1 MLMKEVKAVK
11 ALFLSVSAG
20 HGHNQTAMASMES
33 LRAKGVDCVLLDIFE
48 YINPILSESVA
59 KAYLI
64 STKFTPAVYGKLYR
78 LGEKLEKSNEKLY
91 IGKIIGSLLSRKLT
105 GFLSEYQPDVIVC
118 THIFPAQV
126 ISYLREKG
134 LSCKSVGIITD
145 FTVHPFWEDTNL
157 DYYVTASSLL
167 NLQLQRKGIPLEKVW
182 PIGIPIF
189 RKFANKVDRAE
200 ARKLLGIE
208 NKTTIL
214 VMSGSMGYGNVGDV
228 IRRLDNMDMDFQIIS
243 VCGNNASLKKKIDLM
258 DTRKKIYNFG
268 FVDNVDLMMDAS
280 DCILTKPGGLTVSE
294 SLAKCIPM
302 ILINPIPGQE
312 DRNAEFLLNNG
323 LAIKTSETFPPDEAV
338 YHLFHNESRKEYMI
352 QMMRNIGRPY
362 AADEL
367 ADLIVQHIKEGA

>member
-1 MLMKEVKAVK
+1 MR

-20 HGHNQTAMASMES
+20 HGHNQTAKAAMES
-33 LRAKGVDCVLLDIFE
+33 LKAKGVDCVLLDIFE

-64 STKFTPAVYGKLYR
+64 STKFTPAVYGRLYR
-78 LGEKLEKSNEKLY
+78 LGERLEKSNEKLY
-91 IGKIIGSLLSRKLT
+91 IGKIISSLLSRKLT
-105 GFLSEYQPDVIVC
+105 VFLGEYQPDVIVC

-167 NLQLQRKGIPLEKVW
+167 NLQIQRKGIPLEKVW

-189 RKFANKVDRAE
+189 IKFANKMDKAE

-208 NKTTIL
+208 NKRTIL
-214 VMSGSMGYGNVGDV
+214 VMSGSMGYGNVDDV
-228 IRRLDNMDMDFQIIS
+228 IRRLDKMDMDFQIIS

-258 DTRKKIYNFG
+258 DIKKKIYNYG
-268 FVDNVDLMMDAS
+268 FVDNVDVMMDAS

-323 LAIKTSETFPPDEAV
+323 LAIKTSETFTVDEAV
-338 YHLFHNESRKEYMI
+338 YHLFHNESRRKYMI
-352 QMMRNIGRPY
+352 EMMREVGRPY

-367 ADLIVQHIKEGA
+367 ADLLIQQIKEGT

>member
-1 MLMKEVKAVK
+1 MK

-20 HGHNQTAMASMES
+20 HGHNQTARAAMES
-33 LRAKGVDCVLLDIFE
+33 LKTKGVDCVLLDIFE

-64 STKFTPAVYGKLYR
+64 STKFTPAVYGRLYR
-78 LGEKLEKSNEKLY
+78 LGERLEKSNEKLY
-91 IGKIIGSLLSRKLT
+91 IGKIISSLLSRKLT
-105 GFLSEYQPDVIVC
+105 VFLSEYQPDVIIC

-167 NLQLQRKGIPLEKVW
+167 NLQVQRKGIPLEKVW

-189 RKFANKVDRAE
+189 IKFANKMDKAE

-208 NKTTIL
+208 NKTTVL
-214 VMSGSMGYGNVGDV
+214 VMSGSMGYGNVDDV

-243 VCGNNASLKKKIDLM
+243 VCGNNASLKKKIDSL
-258 DTRKKIYNFG
+258 DIKKKIYNYG
-268 FVDNVDLMMDAS
+268 FVDNVDIMMDAS

-323 LAIKTSETFPPDEAV
+323 LAIKTSETFPVDEAV
-338 YHLFHNESRKEYMI
+338 YQLFHNDSRRKYLIE
-352 QMMRNIGRPY
+352 MMREVGRPY

-367 ADLIVQHIKEGA
+367 ADLIIQQIKMGA

>member
-1 MLMKEVKAVK
+1 V
-11 ALFLSVSAG
+11 
-20 HGHNQTAMASMES
+20 
-33 LRAKGVDCVLLDIFE
+33 
-48 YINPILSESVA
+48 
-59 KAYLI
+59 
-64 STKFTPAVYGKLYR
+64 
-78 LGEKLEKSNEKLY
+78 
-91 IGKIIGSLLSRKLT
+91 
-105 GFLSEYQPDVIVC
+105 
-118 THIFPAQV
+118 
-126 ISYLREKG
+126 
-134 LSCKSVGIITD
+134 
-145 FTVHPFWEDTNL
+145 
-157 DYYVTASSLL
+157 
-167 NLQLQRKGIPLEKVW
+167 
-182 PIGIPIF
+182 
-189 RKFANKVDRAE
+189 E

-228 IRRLDNMDMDFQIIS
+228 IRRLDNMDMDFQMIS

-367 ADLIVQHIKEGA
+367 ADLIVQHIKEEA

>member
-1 MLMKEVKAVK
+1 MKGVRAVK
-11 ALFLSVSAG
+11 ALVLSVSAG
-20 HGHNQTAMASMES
+20 HGHNQTAMAAMES
-33 LRAKGVDCVLLDIFE
+33 LKARGVECVLLDMFE
-48 YINPILSESVA
+48 YINPMLSESVA

-64 STKFTPAVYGKLYR
+64 STKFTPAVYGRLYR

-105 GFLSEYQPDVIVC
+105 VFLSEYQPDVIIC

-157 DYYVTASSLL
+157 DYYVIASSLL
-167 NLQLQRKGIPLEKVW
+167 NLQVQRKGIPLEKVW

-189 RKFANKVDRAE
+189 KKFASKIGKSE

-208 NKTTIL
+208 DKTTIL
-214 VMSGSMGYGNVGDV
+214 VMSGSMGYGNVDNV
-228 IRRLDNMDMDFQIIS
+228 IRKLDDMEMDFQIIS
-243 VCGNNASLKKKIDLM
+243 VCGNNASLKKKIDSM
-258 DTRKKIYNFG
+258 GIRKKIYNYG
-268 FVDNVDLMMDAS
+268 FVDNVDVMMDAS

-294 SLAKCIPM
+294 SMAKCIPM

-323 LAIKTSETFPPDEAV
+323 LAIKTSETFPADEAV
-338 YHLFHNESRKEYMI
+338 YHMFHNANRRKYMI
-352 QMMRNIGRPY
+352 EMMREVGRPY

-367 ADLIVQHIKEGA
+367 AELIVQQIRKGV